1 MSVVGRLS
9 PSRLAGSCARGL
21 DAPGARILA
30 SRVGSS
36 CALLIGALVC
46 VACDGAST
54 DATDA
59 PADSTQAGTQRAPQ
73 TDDAPAVSGS
83 QGTEAP
89 AGTVRDATATEEG
102 AVVPLREALGRV
114 VTTSGVSDVGL
125 VFDGRVRRLVA
136 HVGDALEAGDVVAEV
151 ESPELALAAVEVVGL
166 ATQARLLAE
175 QRERVS
181 QLVAESLEP
190 RATLDA
196 AEVAL
201 AQLRTRADMAAAT
214 LRAAD
219 IGSADRRYLAR
230 HGVLRVR
237 TPRAG
242 VVVELL
248 AREGASVGR
257 DAPLARVVS
266 PSDAVVQVTTA
277 QRPPEGPVTLLV
289 DGRELPATPTRA
301 PVLDPSTGMFHTFYP
316 VTSTLPHGAWV
327 TVRFAEE
334 RP

>member
-1 MSVVGRLS
+1 MACGGP
-9 PSRLAGSCARGL
+9 PSAETDASGDTRAAIRQDARQ
-21 DAPGARILA
+21 DAPTDVRAASALGSPREATPGDSGALPGA
-30 SRVGSS
+30 AHDPSDGSS
-36 CALLIGALVC
+36 PEG
-46 VACDGAST
+46 VA
-54 DATDA
+54 
-59 PADSTQAGTQRAPQ
+59 
-73 TDDAPAVSGS
+73 
-83 QGTEAP
+83 
-89 AGTVRDATATEEG
+89 
-102 AVVPLREALGRV
+102 VPLREALGRV

-136 HVGDALEAGDVVAEV
+136 HVGDALEEGDVVAEV

-166 ATQARLLAE
+166 AAQSRLLSE
-175 QRERVS
+175 QRERVA

-201 AQLRTRADMAAAT
+201 VQLRTRADMAAAT

-219 IGSADRRYLAR
+219 VRAADRRYLAR

-242 VVVELL
+242 VVVALL
-248 AREGASVGR
+248 VREGASVGR
-257 DAPLARVVS
+257 EMPLARVVS

-277 QRPPEGPVTLLV
+277 QRAPDGPVTLVV
-289 DGRELPATPTRA
+289 DGHELPATPTQA

-316 VTSTLPHGAWV
+316 VTSPLPHGAWV
-327 TVRFAEE
+327 TVRFGREQ
-334 RP
+334 P